1 MSTASPHLPPPAP
14 GAQLPPYGQE
24 PPPHCPAH
32 AAVPAQASAPTVV
45 QAVPPAAPT
54 AAPAPA
60 QAPAPSPSPDSD
72 GTGLLLLP
80 GIVGSADP
88 RSIYRKLREDWG
100 NVAKVELEPG
110 VPAWLV
116 MGYRELLTITR
127 QEQIY
132 SRDSRNWRHMY
143 DGVVSPDSGLL
154 TMMGWRTSSV
164 IGSDGAEHRRLRR
177 PLEDGIARI
186 DQRRVRRHV
195 EELSTELI
203 AGFSERGRADMV
215 TEYATIV
222 PMLSLASLFGL
233 DSVESQELLDSLID
247 LFGSAPDAQIGGRHF
262 EQIILDLVRDRQKN
276 PTDDMTTVFINHP
289 NLLTEAE
296 RLQSIVVTISAG
308 NETVTAW
315 ISHTLRLMLTD
326 PRFAARLHGGRLGV
340 DDALDAALW
349 RDPPMNNMPARYA
362 LHDTELGGRLIQR
375 GDCLILGHAAAN
387 DDPVIRPEEGD
398 EEWGNRAHLAFSAGP
413 HMCPAQVPAR
423 LITRTAVNTALHLLP
438 DMRLSIPAD
447 QLTWRYSPWSRVP
460 VALPAEFSAARIPT
474 RSSR

>member
-1 MSTASPHLPPPAP
+1 MSTVSPPPA
-14 GAQLPPYGQE
+14 
-24 PPPHCPAH
+24 CPAH
-32 AAVPAQASAPTVV
+32 APHAPG
-45 QAVPPAAPT
+45 PP
-54 AAPAPA
+54 
-60 QAPAPSPSPDSD
+60 PSPEGD
-72 GTGLLLLP
+72 GTGLVSLP
-80 GIVGSADP
+80 GIVGSVDP
-88 RSIYRKLREDWG
+88 QAAYRALREDWG

-132 SRDSRNWRHMY
+132 SRDSRVWRHLY
-143 DGVVSPDSGLL
+143 DGVVTPDSGLL
-154 TMMGWRTSSV
+154 PMMGWQPSV
-164 IGSDGAEHRRLRR
+164 IGTDGAEHRRLRK
-177 PLEDGIARI
+177 PLDDGIARI

-195 EELSTELI
+195 EHLCTGLI
-203 AGFSERGRADMV
+203 AEFSERGSADLV

-233 DSVESQELLDSLID
+233 DSIESQELLDALIA
-247 LFGSAPDAQIGGRHF
+247 LFGSAPDSQIGGRHF
-262 EQIILDLVRDRQKN
+262 EQILLETVRERRKA

-289 NLLTEAE
+289 NLRNEAE
-296 RLQSIVVTISAG
+296 RLQSIVVMISAG

-326 PRFAARLHGGRLGV
+326 RRFAARLHGGRLGV
-340 DDALDAALW
+340 DDALDEALW

-362 LHDTELGGRLIQR
+362 LHDTELDGRLIQR

-387 DDPVIRPEEGD
+387 DDPAIRREEGD

-413 HMCPAQVPAR
+413 HVCPAQVPAR

-438 DMRLSIPAD
+438 DMKLSIPAEEVA
-447 QLTWRYSPWSRVP
+447 WRYSPWTRIP
-460 VALPAEFSAARIPT
+460 VALPAEFSASRIQT
-474 RSSR
+474 RGSW

>member
-1 MSTASPHLPPPAP
+1 MSTAHPPP
-14 GAQLPPYGQE
+14 PPE
-24 PPPHCPAH
+24 CPAH
-32 AAVPAQASAPTVV
+32 AAHHSYAPTPGYGTV
-45 QAVPPAAPT
+45 
-54 AAPAPA
+54 
-60 QAPAPSPSPDSD
+60 
-72 GTGLLLLP
+72 GTGSSGDCTGLRSLP
-80 GIVGSADP
+80 GVVGSSDP
-88 RSIYRKLREDWG
+88 RALYRELREEWG
-100 NVAKVELEPG
+100 NVARVELEPG

-154 TMMGWRTSSV
+154 TMMGWRTGV
-164 IGSDGAEHRRLRR
+164 IGADGAEHRRLRR

-203 AGFSERGRADMV
+203 AGFSERGRADLV

-262 EQIILDLVRDRQKN
+262 EQIILDLVRDRQRF

-289 NLLTEAE
+289 NLLNEAE
-296 RLQSIVVTISAG
+296 RLQSIVVMISAG

-315 ISHTLRLMLTD
+315 IAQSLRLMLTD
-326 PRFAARLHGGRLGV
+326 PRFAAKLHGGRLGV

-349 RDPPMNNMPARYA
+349 RDPPMHNMPARYA
-362 LHDTELGGRLIQR
+362 LHDTELGGRPIQR

-387 DDPVIRPEEGD
+387 DDPVIRPEDGEEEG
-398 EEWGNRAHLAFSAGP
+398 GNRAHLAFSAGP
-413 HMCPAQVPAR
+413 HVCPAQVPAR
-423 LITRTAVNTALHLLP
+423 LITRTAVNTALNLLP
-438 DMRLSIPAD
+438 DMRLGVPAD

-460 VALPAEFSAARIPT
+460 VALPTEFSAAHILT
-474 RSSR
+474 RSGR